1 MIKNKLIAMK
11 TLFNQHQNTYPFS
24 TCNKSL
30 KNRNDSDIR
39 NEEMITEHI
48 KAISKV
54 NQQPQTEDLTD
65 LMNYYL
71 SVAG

>member
-1 MIKNKLIAMK
+1 MK
-11 TLFNQHQNTYPFS
+11 TLFTQHQNAYPYS

-30 KNRNDSDIR
+30 TNRSDSDIR
-39 NEEMITEHI
+39 QEEMITEHI
-48 KAISKV
+48 KAIAKV